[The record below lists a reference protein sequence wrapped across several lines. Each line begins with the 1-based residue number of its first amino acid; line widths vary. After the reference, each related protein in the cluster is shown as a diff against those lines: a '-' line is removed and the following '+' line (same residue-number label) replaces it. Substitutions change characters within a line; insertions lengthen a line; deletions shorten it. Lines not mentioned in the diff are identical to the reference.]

1 MRTVTRTRIFWT
13 ASAASLA
20 LAAAISG
27 CSSKSSGGNATPGED
42 AGNESDSETTS
53 SSGSSSGT
61 TSSGGSS
68 GGSSSGSSGG
78 ASSSGSSSSGG
89 STDGGDAGCTPLTIY
104 NFLTWCD
111 VSVNGTMVPNTTVDG
126 GAASPPAAGVDTVCV
141 PPGTV
146 SLAVSPFGADFE
158 LGPNP
163 YISGT
168 GISGTDVTDSGIQG
182 TLAGDG
188 GSGSTSNATIVVG
201 STPACVLICC
211 PFSATAKPDAA
222 GSGCNSAFNG
232 YTAFTESCQ

>member
-1 MRTVTRTRIFWT
+1 
-13 ASAASLA
+13 
-20 LAAAISG
+20 
-27 CSSKSSGGNATPGED
+27 
-42 AGNESDSETTS
+42 
-53 SSGSSSGT
+53 
-61 TSSGGSS
+61 
-68 GGSSSGSSGG
+68 
-78 ASSSGSSSSGG
+78 
-89 STDGGDAGCTPLTIY
+89 
-104 NFLTWCD
+104 
-111 VSVNGTMVPNTTVDG
+111 MVPNTTVDG